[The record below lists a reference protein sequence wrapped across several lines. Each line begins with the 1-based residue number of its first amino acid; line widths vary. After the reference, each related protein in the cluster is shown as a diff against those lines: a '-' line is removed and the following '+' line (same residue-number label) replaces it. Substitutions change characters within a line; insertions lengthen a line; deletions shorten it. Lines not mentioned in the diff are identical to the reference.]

1 MISTI
6 IFLVAAAFVVY
17 VIVVNSAKAEADVTA
32 VEADVK
38 ADVAKAEADIK
49 KL

>member
-6 IFLVAAAFVVY
+6 IFLVAAAFVLY
-17 VIVVNSAKAEADVTA
+17 VIIVNSAKAKADIEVVDT
-32 VEADVK
+32 DVK
-38 ADVAKAEADIK
+38 ADVAKVEADIK